1 MGLFLFLTLL
11 VAPAGQKPIDAQ
23 NLLQN
28 PSFEEPYSAGA
39 AQGWARWHQEM
50 NSNPKPEGCSADY
63 RVMPKWNGEMNPA
76 LILDGARSQQVGN
89 QWDPWRG
96 GVFQDV
102 TVTPGGRYRFTVSAW
117 GRISNEQYPAPSD
130 ANMNLTLRVGV
141 DPNGGGN
148 WTQNVTW
155 SAPVSVH
162 NNWQQASV
170 EFTAAGN
177 RVSVFVEGAA
187 GGAFQCVAHLDIW
200 FDRASFEAIAPPPT
214 NTPPPPPPPP
224 PPPATAVPSPTP
236 TPDTPPTETPAPT
249 DTPTPTPEP
258 PTGGDICINA
268 FADANAN
275 GIQDPD
281 EGFMAGVT
289 FTIARNN
296 LVIGQGISTG
306 TDRAV
311 CFTELEPG
319 NYQVAQ
325 VLPATLEMTTVSNV
339 TIDAV
344 EGQQVELRFGSRIR
358 TEEVSQLP
366 PDEPAASEPTAVPA
380 APEPVDDSGR
390 SPRLGLAALSGL
402 IVLLL
407 AVVLLGGIAV
417 MLIRQQRTG

>member
-1 MGLFLFLTLL
+1 
-11 VAPAGQKPIDAQ
+11 
-23 NLLQN
+23 
-28 PSFEEPYSAGA
+28 
-39 AQGWARWHQEM
+39 
-50 NSNPKPEGCSADY
+50 
-63 RVMPKWNGEMNPA
+63 
-76 LILDGARSQQVGN
+76 
-89 QWDPWRG
+89 
-96 GVFQDV
+96 
-102 TVTPGGRYRFTVSAW
+102 
-117 GRISNEQYPAPSD
+117 
-130 ANMNLTLRVGV
+130 
-141 DPNGGGN
+141 
-148 WTQNVTW
+148 
-155 SAPVSVH
+155 
-162 NNWQQASV
+162 
-170 EFTAAGN
+170 
-177 RVSVFVEGAA
+177 
-187 GGAFQCVAHLDIW
+187 
-200 FDRASFEAIAPPPT
+200 
-214 NTPPPPPPPP
+214 
-224 PPPATAVPSPTP
+224 
-236 TPDTPPTETPAPT
+236 
-249 DTPTPTPEP
+249 
-258 PTGGDICINA
+258 
-268 FADANAN
+268 
-275 GIQDPD
+275 
-281 EGFMAGVT
+281 MAGVT